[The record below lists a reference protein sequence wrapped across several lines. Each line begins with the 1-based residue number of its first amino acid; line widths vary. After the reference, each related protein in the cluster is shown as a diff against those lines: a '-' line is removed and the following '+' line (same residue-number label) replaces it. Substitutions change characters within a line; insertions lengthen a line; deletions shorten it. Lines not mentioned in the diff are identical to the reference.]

1 MVSGARRAVFLDRD
15 GVLNHSNVID
25 GRPYAPRRLDD
36 FRLVE
41 DVHEACR
48 RLVAAGFV
56 LVVVTNQPDIG
67 NRLVKPAV
75 VREMN
80 DRLARALPIA
90 AVLCCPHR
98 QTDRCDCR
106 KPKPKL
112 ILQAAAEHHI
122 DLARSYFVGDTANDI
137 AAGKAAGCTTVFITP
152 NSQTIQPKSDYVAK
166 NFLEASNLIV
176 RAVGAGLKPDC
187 SDSSRFK

>member
-1 MVSGARRAVFLDRD
+1 MCVFLDRD
-15 GVLNHSNVID
+15 GTIAKDV
-25 GRPYAPRRLDD
+25 PYCPGPEQFELLPGA
-36 FRLVE
+36 
-41 DVHEACR
+41 
-48 RLVAAGFV
+48 AAGIKQLNAVGFKV
-56 LVVVTNQPDIG
+56 ILVTNQSGIG
-67 NRLVKPAV
+67 RGYFTAAALGLVHEKMKVDLGVHGAHL
-75 VREMN
+75 
-80 DRLARALPIA
+80 DGIYY
-90 AVLCCPHR
+90 CPHR
-98 QTDRCDCR
+98 PDENCDCR